1 MNSYPKLAV
10 EDNVDPQAGYFAR
23 FVYGG
28 EEVFPLHCHDF
39 YEVFIVV
46 KGVVPHEVNGV
57 IQKLPEGSMV
67 FVRPDDVHRHLS
79 NDPETVFINLTF
91 TRETTEKLFSY
102 LFEQEEAQKLL
113 SCDVSPMVILDKT
126 SKKELISQIDELNT
140 ANWKDKKAQKLR
152 MRTILTNLFPYFM
165 QSLPQ
170 EDEETVPRWL
180 TELAERM
187 SKPENFIA
195 GAKQMQI
202 LSNRSREHLARSF
215 KKYFGVSVTDYI
227 NDLRVNYASN
237 LLINTN
243 IPVIDICFT
252 CGFQSVSY
260 FYRVFKKKNAVTPY
274 VFRDQYKIS

>member
-1 MNSYPKLAV
+1 MQYPKFSAK
-10 EDNVDPQAGYFAR
+10 EHVDLQAGYFAR

-28 EEVFPLHCHDF
+28 EEVFPLHSHEY
-39 YEVFIVV
+39 YEIFIVV
-46 KGVVPHEVNGV
+46 KGDVPHEVNGV
-57 IQKLPEGSMV
+57 MQKLPAGSMV

-91 TRETTEKLFSY
+91 TLETAEKLFSY
-102 LFEQEEAQKLL
+102 LFEEEEAKKLL
-113 SCDVSPMVILDKT
+113 SCDIPPMVILDKT

-140 ANWKDKKAQKLR
+140 ANWKDKKAQKIR

-165 QSLPQ
+165 QSLPH
-170 EDEETVPRWL
+170 DEKETVPRWL
-180 TELAERM
+180 SELAERM

-195 GAKQMQI
+195 GAKQMLV

-274 VFRDQYKIS
+274 AFRERYKIS